1 MSGQDPADTI
11 VGHIDK
17 RRNMKKIRFSQ
28 FQATLFGGL
37 QLLSLLLSDVPETGL
52 ELPP

>member
-17 RRNMKKIRFSQ
+17 RRNMTKIRFSQ
-28 FQATLFGGL
+28 FQATLFGGW
-37 QLLSLLLSDVPETGL
+37 TAFIFAFI
-52 ELPP
+52 